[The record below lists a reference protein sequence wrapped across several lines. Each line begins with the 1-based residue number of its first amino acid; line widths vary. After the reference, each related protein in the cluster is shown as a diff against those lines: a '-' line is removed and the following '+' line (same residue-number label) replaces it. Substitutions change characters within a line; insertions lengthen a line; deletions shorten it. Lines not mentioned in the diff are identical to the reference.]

1 MPIEGTMV
9 RRVVIPAVMA
19 LWGAAI
25 VLHHFT
31 SSRPHTGG
39 AYASGQDAAVVF
51 GLVMAVLGT
60 VYVVRALRE
69 RG

>member
-1 MPIEGTMV
+1 MV
-9 RRVVIPAVMA
+9 RRVIVPAVVA

-25 VLHHFT
+25 VINHFA
-31 SSRPHTGG
+31 SSARSHGSG
-39 AYASGQDAAVVF
+39 AYASGQSAAVLF
-51 GLVMAVLGT
+51 GIVMAILGT

>member
-1 MPIEGTMV
+1 VV
-9 RRVVIPAVMA
+9 RPVLIPAAVA

-25 VLHHFT
+25 VIHHYA
-31 SSRPHTGG
+31 SSARSHGGG
-39 AYASGQDAAVVF
+39 AYASGQSAAVLF
-51 GLVMAVLGT
+51 GAVMAILGT

>member
-1 MPIEGTMV
+1 VV
-9 RRVVIPAVMA
+9 RRILIPGVVA

-25 VLHHFT
+25 VINHFA
-31 SSRPHTGG
+31 SSARSHGGG
-39 AYASGQDAAVVF
+39 AYARGQSAAVLF
-51 GLVMAVLGT
+51 GIVMAILGT